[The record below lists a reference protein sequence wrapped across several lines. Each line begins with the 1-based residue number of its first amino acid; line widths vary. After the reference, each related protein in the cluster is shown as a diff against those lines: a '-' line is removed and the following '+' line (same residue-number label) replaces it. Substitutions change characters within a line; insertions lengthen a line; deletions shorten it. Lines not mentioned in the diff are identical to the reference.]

1 MMRIIIA
8 TLLLLAL
15 AAIETSFI
23 ASLPGILA
31 LIPLVLM
38 AAVYF
43 IQHRGSTIGIWW
55 LAGYGLFLDVMGIG
69 YVMGETV
76 IYLIVGILAYLVSQR
91 TFSNRSLYGVLGC
104 GLFAIVIS
112 IALHLG
118 VQLVKT
124 IYSKSDILWIE
135 AGTFY
140 LWQTVLLIIALFLV
154 FSLSS
159 RLKKFKLI

>member
-1 MMRIIIA
+1 MIRIITA
-8 TLLLLAL
+8 TLLLITLAT
-15 AAIETSFI
+15 IETSLI
-23 ASLPGILA
+23 ASLPGVLA

-69 YVMGETV
+69 YGIGETV
-76 IYLIVGILAYLVSQR
+76 IYLIVGVLAYLVSQR

-104 GLFAIVIS
+104 GLFAISTSAV
-112 IALHLG
+112 LHLG
-118 VQLVKT
+118 FQFVKT
-124 IYSKSDILWIE
+124 TYTENDILWIE

-140 LWQTVLLIIALFLV
+140 VWQVAILMIALFLV
-154 FSLSS
+154 FNLSS
-159 RLKKFKLI
+159 RLEKFKLI